1 MIVRTRE
8 WREANPDKYQAHVDK
23 EANRLKEKRL
33 VSDEYRLAANE
44 TNRER
49 YHKTKHQHR
58 AKFMVRTAKRRAKE
72 LGFDF
77 NISEEDVIIPTHC
90 PILGV
95 ELVLNEGKLAGNSA
109 SLDRID
115 SSKGYVKG
123 NVWVISHKAN
133 AMKSNAT
140 LAELKLFAMWVNS
153 LDPTVD
159 AA

>member
-1 MIVRTRE
+1 M
-8 WREANPDKYQAHVDK
+8 
-23 EANRLKEKRL
+23 
-33 VSDEYRLAANE
+33 
-44 TNRER
+44 
-49 YHKTKHQHR
+49 TKIDFV
-58 AKFMVRTAKRRAKE
+58 KKAKE

-153 LDPTVD
+153 LDPTMD